1 MVLGNIIRCRQYQTH
16 STPSNLLYCPGNSDG
31 EVIIPLLRRSKVT
44 LERFFS
50 ILQNP
55 PLSQAASVHSL
66 KGKPP
71 PRGKSHKGIL
81 SNRLPDQHTCS
92 GSTKPPSE
100 LKLCY
105 HMTFSK
111 MTFLR
116 RAGMCHMAALWIC
129 ALLVMA
135 SPVRYICP
143 NIKDSRYNN
152 VKPKCGLRHHSQT
165 QDFFLPDF

>member
-16 STPSNLLYCPGNSDG
+16 STPSNLPYCPGNSEG

-44 LERFFS
+44 LEIFFS

-55 PLSQAASVHSL
+55 PLSQAASVHSP

-71 PRGKSHKGIL
+71 PRGKSHKGIF
-81 SNRLPDQHTCS
+81 SNRLPDRNTWS

-116 RAGMCHMAALWIC
+116 RAGTLWIC

-152 VKPKCGLRHHSQT
+152 VKPKCGLRHRSQT
-165 QDFFLPDF
+165 QEFFLPDF